1 VSRRLERWR
10 AARRARKYATA
21 ALDLP
26 AAPSAEPEPSPVDIA
41 PDDPALAHF
50 QRAGATIDLDEVSFD
65 SPAVRDLKAAGVK
78 LVVPLVAQGELIGLI
93 NLGPRLSEQ
102 EYTSDDRKLL
112 ENLAGQAAP
121 ALRIAQLVREQE
133 AEATERERIAQ
144 ELRVATLIQQ
154 NFLPRRLPE
163 PDGWDVAAY
172 YRPAREVG
180 GDFYDFVQLSDG
192 RLSVFTGDVT
202 DKGVPAA
209 LVMAATRAILRATAQ
224 RLDKPGEVLA
234 RVNEQLQ
241 PDIPSRMFV
250 TCLYGVL
257 DLETGRF
264 VFANAG
270 HNLPCVGRR
279 DGAIESRAT
288 GVPLGMLAG
297 QTYEEAEVTL
307 EPGETLLL
315 YSDALPEAHNANR
328 EMYGFP
334 RLLGQVGKGP
344 RGARLIDHL
353 LDDLRGFTGE
363 DWEQEDDITLVVLH
377 RADAVTPTNFADPG
391 STKLRGSWF
400 HETRGGPAPPG
411 GQQAADRL
419 RRARNHGGRRLLAE
433 FTVSSRP
440 GNERQAVEQVEAAIV
455 GIPLD
460 VARLERLRTAVAETT
475 MNAIEHGNANRPEL
489 YVEVEVYADPSAL
502 LVRVSDH
509 GGGPGELSTE
519 TPDIA
524 AKLRGEQKPR
534 GWGLFLIRNMVDD
547 VHVTATDD
555 RHTVELVMALKGD
568 DDDLP
573 S

>member
-1 VSRRLERWR
+1 V
-10 AARRARKYATA
+10 
-21 ALDLP
+21 P
-26 AAPSAEPEPSPVDIA
+26 VAPSAEPQPSPVEIA

-50 QRAGATIDLDEVSFD
+50 QRAGATIDLDEVGFD

-180 GDFYDFVQLSDG
+180 GDFYDFVALPDG
-192 RLSVFTGDVT
+192 RLGVFTGDVT

-224 RLDKPGEVLA
+224 QLDKPGEVLA

-241 PDIPSRMFV
+241 PDIPARMFV

-257 DLETGRF
+257 DLDTGRF

-353 LDDLRGFTGE
+353 LDDLHGFVGG

-377 RADAVTPTNFADPG
+377 RAGAVALTTFADPG
-391 STKLRGSWF
+391 SAK
-400 HETRGGPAPPG
+400 H
-411 GQQAADRL
+411 ADRL
-419 RRARNHGGRRLLAE
+419 RRERNHGGRRLLAE

-460 VARLERLRTAVAETT
+460 AARLERLYTAVAETT

-509 GGGPGELSTE
+509 GGGPGEWSTE

-524 AKLRGEQKPR
+524 AKLRGEQTPR